1 MVRFSCGTE
10 LFQGLVHP
18 LKVDFVRRK
27 RKIWYLFRTWIT
39 LVAGSRRWSW
49 YVSGSGGAETINDL
63 KIHRL
68 EHFSKWAIGGE
79 EGSISFTGAG
89 MQILGKSI
97 LLILFLAVLGCA
109 AGAQR
114 QLLQV
119 DDWRTMPD
127 DELLSYYFALNE
139 EIDRCEARRTRG
151 TIGLG
156 TGIGT
161 GRTRFGV
168 GITQGVTGCNTERLR
183 ERRAIVRSE
192 LRSRGLIQ

>member
-1 MVRFSCGTE
+1 
-10 LFQGLVHP
+10 
-18 LKVDFVRRK
+18 
-27 RKIWYLFRTWIT
+27 
-39 LVAGSRRWSW
+39 
-49 YVSGSGGAETINDL
+49 
-63 KIHRL
+63 
-68 EHFSKWAIGGE
+68 
-79 EGSISFTGAG
+79 
-89 MQILGKSI
+89 MQIFEKSI

-139 EIDRCEARRTRG
+139 EIDRCEARRPRG
-151 TIGLG
+151 AIGLG

-161 GRTRFGV
+161 GSTRFGV